1 MFNLCLKINMQEHYL
16 TRENFLKE
24 IDIIKRKQTE
34 TLKLKST
41 AIKEILALGAT
52 RRQSGRRKTQQT
64 QRDINRD
71 YPVWGREG
79 RKMNTVLTPL
89 GQPMTRSFKNIKCK
103 DLKDGSED
111 KCACYQAWRPETHN
125 DGLNSRDPHDG
136 KHWFLPI
143 VLQFHKFAMGWAHI
157 QINTHK

>member
-1 MFNLCLKINMQEHYL
+1 MFNLCLKIKMQEHYL

-71 YPVWGREG
+71 YPV
-79 RKMNTVLTPL
+79 
-89 GQPMTRSFKNIKCK
+89 
-103 DLKDGSED
+103 
-111 KCACYQAWRPETHN
+111 
-125 DGLNSRDPHDG
+125 
-136 KHWFLPI
+136 
-143 VLQFHKFAMGWAHI
+143 
-157 QINTHK
+157 